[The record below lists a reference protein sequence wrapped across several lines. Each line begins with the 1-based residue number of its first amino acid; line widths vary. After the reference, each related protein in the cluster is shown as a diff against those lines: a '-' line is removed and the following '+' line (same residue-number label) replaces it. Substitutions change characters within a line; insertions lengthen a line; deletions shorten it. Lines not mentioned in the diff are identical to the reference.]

1 MLLPFVFPPD
11 FVLTRP
17 VARGARCYRSFAA
30 GSPRLR
36 IVALQ
41 PQPESPVFM
50 RVRENLPPF
59 TLRLFNAFVNSK
71 SRVSTGFSRVLG
83 VFSGFLTILVPAE
96 PPEAPQNPCPERV
109 RAMAYCATIGATDET
124 SKARRAVFFACRGC
138 AVTAR

>member
-50 RVRENLPPF
+50 RVRENPPPF

-71 SRVSTGFSRVLG
+71 SRVSTGFLGFYRLFPGFLAVLG
-83 VFSGFLTILVPAE
+83 INGGAE
-96 PPEAPQNPCPERV
+96 SMENPCP
-109 RAMAYCATIGATDET
+109 
-124 SKARRAVFFACRGC
+124 
-138 AVTAR
+138 